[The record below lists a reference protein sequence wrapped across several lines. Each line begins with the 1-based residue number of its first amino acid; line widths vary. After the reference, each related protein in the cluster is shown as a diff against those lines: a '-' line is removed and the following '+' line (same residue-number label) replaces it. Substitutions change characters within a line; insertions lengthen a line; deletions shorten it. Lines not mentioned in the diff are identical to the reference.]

1 MANKNQNQ
9 ALVKALLN
17 LTAPKIDNSKM
28 VNQLRGF
35 PQGMGSKQGVYN
47 LPADYNVKNELI
59 DAALF
64 ANSFAPVTGDIQS
77 GVMAAKDLARGDY
90 GNAALN
96 AVGMLP
102 FVAGMGGTIKNAGK
116 RMSAAEAEALGYW
129 HPVGNDKKL
138 KVPVHE
144 MTSIVSP
151 MENLTIPKIVTPESV
166 YGGVGVVAKG
176 DRSGIGLL
184 HEINNQK
191 LHNPVPLEGG
201 FRFMDYQDPNNVVW
215 ASNQGRV
222 SSYANKIRPI
232 ANEGNDVYLVGTTAG
247 HGATDYNTMMTDAL
261 IEQMKSGKISNKT
274 KKEFDADLRLRRPEW
289 LGIDH
294 PDAIAQLHKTGELR
308 HNFHDIV
315 ELGKYQNAGFPDIAA
330 TRKAITDP
338 NLLDTP
344 NGYSGYRIGKVDPN
358 NLIITNPKV
367 PHTTYDTA
375 IGGNLHGQSGVQL
388 PVADWFP
395 DFIANR
401 RAKNMPISGDAYA
414 VEQAKPTQVFNQ
426 QWLDSIMPKYEQ
438 ALQQQL
444 LRGK

>member
-1 MANKNQNQ
+1 MANWWDKNLTDKQKFRLQ
-9 ALVKALLN
+9 EPQDPSLLN
-17 LTAPKIDNSKM
+17 VVSTVPTPVGDVASGLLAAQDLSKG
-28 VNQLRGF
+28 N
-35 PQGMGSKQGVYN
+35 
-47 LPADYNVKNELI
+47 
-59 DAALF
+59 
-64 ANSFAPVTGDIQS
+64 
-77 GVMAAKDLARGDY
+77 Y
-90 GNAALN
+90 GTAALN
-96 AVGMLP
+96 SLGLLP
-102 FVAGMGGTIKNAGK
+102 FIPSMGGVIKNAGK
-116 RMSAAEAEALGYW
+116 KMSAAEAESLGYW
-129 HPVGNDKKL
+129 HPVGNNKKL
-138 KVPVHE
+138 KMPVNQ
-144 MTSIVSP
+144 MTSVVTP
-151 MENLTIPKIVTPESV
+151 MENLTIPKIITPESV

-184 HEINNQK
+184 HEINGTK
-191 LHNPVPLEGG
+191 LHEPVPLEGG

-232 ANEGNDVYLVGTTAG
+232 ANEGNDVYLIGTTAG

-261 IEQMKSGKISNKT
+261 IEQMKSGKVTNKT
-274 KKEFDADLRLRRPEW
+274 KKAFDADLRERRPEW

-315 ELGKYQNAGFPDIAA
+315 ELDKYQKAGFPDISA

-358 NLIITNPKV
+358 NLIITNPKI

-375 IGGNLHGQSGVQL
+375 IGGNLHGQAQVQL

-401 RAKNMPISGDAYA
+401 RAKNMPLSGDAYA
-414 VEQAKPTQVFNQ
+414 VEQAKPTQIFNQ

-438 ALQQQL
+438 ALQNGL
-444 LRGK
+444 LGRQ